1 MAHPRPQSASH
12 PTDRLIGISPAMDA
26 LRAQLRHLAS
36 FDMLGSPLVPMVL
49 LYGETGTGKGLVARV
64 LHDSGPR
71 APGPFIEVNCAAIP
85 ETLLEAE
92 VFGFAAG
99 AFTDAK
105 RPKPGLF
112 EVASGGTLFLDEIDA
127 LPLSLQGKL
136 LKVIEEKRVRRLGA
150 ITDQAVDVKLIAAT
164 QADLRARIA
173 EGRFRADLYYRLAVI
188 LLEMPRLRARGG
200 DVLAQQLL
208 QHYAEGHR
216 LRPKRLSG
224 AAEAWLQEY
233 PWPGNVRELSHLL
246 ERVTLLHPEDILGP
260 QILERWC
267 LPPIQTAVHLEAEP
281 VMEVQAPK
289 DEPTRIR
296 QILRQTEG
304 NVVQAAR
311 LLGLSRK
318 ALRYRMQRYGIER
331 LSGEKKIQPSTD
343 EAEEHSLLP
352 FSRSGLSEIAPD
364 RLDDDHVV
372 PTQGEPQALMPGWEQ
387 KPVVVLAIEVTW
399 QETTVLEALRYEPS
413 TVTTYWEQTIAEKVQ
428 GFGGV
433 VLQHAPSLRLVAF
446 GLPQTLEQL
455 PQRAVQ
461 AALAVRH
468 LVTEAHAGAE
478 GGPYPAVRQVLH
490 WGQLLVDVQAHNL
503 SVLSHRGVRRWTKNP
518 RQAHLQ
524 APWPGSD
531 RRTDATGFSCPLERF
546 S

>member
-1 MAHPRPQSASH
+1 
-12 PTDRLIGISPAMDA
+12 
-26 LRAQLRHLAS
+26 
-36 FDMLGSPLVPMVL
+36 
-49 LYGETGTGKGLVARV
+49 
-64 LHDSGPR
+64 
-71 APGPFIEVNCAAIP
+71 
-85 ETLLEAE
+85 

-99 AFTDAK
+99 TFTDAK
-105 RPKPGLF
+105 PPKPGLF

-150 ITDQAVDVKLIAAT
+150 ITHQAVDVKLIAAT

-188 LLEMPRLRARGG
+188 LLEMPPLRARGG

-233 PWPGNVRELSHLL
+233 PWPGNVRELNHLL
-246 ERVTLLHPEDILGP
+246 ERVTLLHPEDVLGP

-267 LPPIQTAVHLEAEP
+267 VPPIQTAVHLEAES

-289 DEPTRIR
+289 DELTRIR

-331 LSGEKKIQPSTD
+331 LSGEKRFSPRPTRPSSTD
-343 EAEEHSLLP
+343 YSL
-352 FSRSGLSEIAPD
+352 S
-364 RLDDDHVV
+364 
-372 PTQGEPQALMPGWEQ
+372 
-387 KPVVVLAIEVTW
+387 
-399 QETTVLEALRYEPS
+399 
-413 TVTTYWEQTIAEKVQ
+413 
-428 GFGGV
+428 
-433 VLQHAPSLRLVAF
+433 
-446 GLPQTLEQL
+446 
-455 PQRAVQ
+455 
-461 AALAVRH
+461 
-468 LVTEAHAGAE
+468 
-478 GGPYPAVRQVLH
+478 
-490 WGQLLVDVQAHNL
+490 
-503 SVLSHRGVRRWTKNP
+503 RGV
-518 RQAHLQ
+518 
-524 APWPGSD
+524 G
-531 RRTDATGFSCPLERF
+531 
-546 S
+546 